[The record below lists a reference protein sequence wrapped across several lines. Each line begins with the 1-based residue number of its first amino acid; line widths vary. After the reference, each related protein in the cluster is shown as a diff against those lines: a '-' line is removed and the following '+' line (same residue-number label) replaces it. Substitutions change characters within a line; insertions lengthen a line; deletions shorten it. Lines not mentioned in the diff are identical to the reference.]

1 MLKSTTDLTD
11 SSSEGILKQILDNQ
25 KEALDLNG
33 QLVILNEKMDV
44 LIEKVGEQSAK
55 PKTALEAVLGN
66 SQALISIVFII
77 LVALFLGVG
86 DNVLNGIMGS
96 GDIDQQQLQS
106 LINVLQEAANK
117 TAGSGG
123 EIAP

>member
-77 LVALFLGVG
+77 LVALFLGLG
-86 DNVLNGIMGS
+86 DNVLNGIMGA